1 MFYDSPAEL
10 EAEAVEG
17 EVGERIHRRHDLWWG
32 DWRVSRASST
42 GFTRPNVCARGRSTG
57 GMGAPESLVFTFH
70 VGTTGRAKGILVYMW
85 SERAAPWSCARRK
98 PRPDRARSV
107 STLERNPVTG
117 KRAAGSA
124 RATVRARARQTVLS
138 RRKRRTRRKPEGA
151 GSRKARRG
159 CVPGFE
165 RVSQR
170 ERWIPGCP

>member
-1 MFYDSPAEL
+1 MTRQSRVFNRVYAPKR
-10 EAEAVEG
+10 VREG
-17 EVGERIHRRHDLWWG
+17 AINRRDGCSGITSIYVPRWNNG
-32 DWRVSRASST
+32 
-42 GFTRPNVCARGRSTG
+42 P
-57 GMGAPESLVFTFH
+57 
-70 VGTTGRAKGILVYMW
+70 KGILVYMW
-85 SERAAPWSCARRK
+85 SERAAPWSGARRK

-159 CVPGFE
+159 CVPCFE
-165 RVSQR
+165 RVSER
-170 ERWIPGCP
+170 ERWIRGCP